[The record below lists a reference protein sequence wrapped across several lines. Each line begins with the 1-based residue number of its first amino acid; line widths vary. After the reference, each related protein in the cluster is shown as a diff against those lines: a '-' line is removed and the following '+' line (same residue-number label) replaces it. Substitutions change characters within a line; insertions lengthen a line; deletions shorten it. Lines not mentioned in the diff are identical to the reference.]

1 MNVGGNMVYTCKYK
15 SLIGDILLAAD
26 EIGLTGLWFEGQKYF
41 ANTLPEEHISQETSI
56 LTDAKKWLDEHKIT
70 YEDRHII
77 DRNPSVEEL
86 TEWIKRSKLP
96 LKNFFNT
103 SGLVYKE
110 MKLKDKLPAM
120 SEAEQI
126 ALLASDGKL
135 IKRPLLISEDQVLVG
150 FKADEWNSQVK

>member
-1 MNVGGNMVYTCKYK
+1 MDQTQQA
-15 SLIGDILLAAD
+15 S
-26 EIGLTGLWFEGQKYF
+26 
-41 ANTLPEEHISQETSI
+41 
-56 LTDAKKWLDEHKIT
+56 
-70 YEDRHII
+70 
-77 DRNPSVEEL
+77 
-86 TEWIKRSKLP
+86 

-135 IKRPLLISEDQVLVG
+135 IKAPFADQ
-150 FKADEWNSQVK
+150 

>member
-1 MNVGGNMVYTCKYK
+1 MSYLFLEYPKCNTCR
-15 SLIGDILLAAD
+15 
-26 EIGLTGLWFEGQKYF
+26 
-41 ANTLPEEHISQETSI
+41 N
-56 LTDAKKWLDEHKIT
+56 AKKWLDEHKIT

-110 MKLKDKLPAM
+110 MKLKDKLPITYFLL
-120 SEAEQI
+120 SNKNRQAEQN
-126 ALLASDGKL
+126 ARLK
-135 IKRPLLISEDQVLVG
+135 
-150 FKADEWNSQVK
+150 

>member
-1 MNVGGNMVYTCKYK
+1 MSYLFLEYPKCNTCR
-15 SLIGDILLAAD
+15 
-26 EIGLTGLWFEGQKYF
+26 
-41 ANTLPEEHISQETSI
+41 N
-56 LTDAKKWLDEHKIT
+56 AKKWLDEHKIT

-120 SEAEQI
+120 SEAEQG
-126 ALLASDGKL
+126 A
-135 IKRPLLISEDQVLVG
+135 QVI
-150 FKADEWNSQVK
+150 

>member
-1 MNVGGNMVYTCKYK
+1 MSYLFLEYPKCSTCR
-15 SLIGDILLAAD
+15 
-26 EIGLTGLWFEGQKYF
+26 
-41 ANTLPEEHISQETSI
+41 N
-56 LTDAKKWLDEHKIT
+56 AKKWLDEHKVT

-86 TEWIKRSKLP
+86 TKWIGHSKLP

-120 SEAEQI
+120 SEAE
-126 ALLASDGKL
+126 
-135 IKRPLLISEDQVLVG
+135 RPLLISEDQVLVG
-150 FKADEWNSQVK
+150 FKPDEWNSRVK

>member
-1 MNVGGNMVYTCKYK
+1 MSYLFLEYPKCNTCR
-15 SLIGDILLAAD
+15 
-26 EIGLTGLWFEGQKYF
+26 
-41 ANTLPEEHISQETSI
+41 N
-56 LTDAKKWLDEHKIT
+56 AKKWLDEHKIT

-96 LKNFFNT
+96 LKNFFNI

-110 MKLKDKLPAM
+110 MK
-120 SEAEQI
+120 EAEQI

-150 FKADEWNSQVK
+150 FKADEWNNLVK

>member
-1 MNVGGNMVYTCKYK
+1 MSYLFLEYPKCNTCR
-15 SLIGDILLAAD
+15 
-26 EIGLTGLWFEGQKYF
+26 
-41 ANTLPEEHISQETSI
+41 N
-56 LTDAKKWLDEHKIT
+56 AKKWLDEHKIT

-110 MKLKDKLPAM
+110 MKLKDKLPDERSGTDRFAGFGR
-120 SEAEQI
+120 QI
-126 ALLASDGKL
+126 
-135 IKRPLLISEDQVLVG
+135 DQAP
-150 FKADEWNSQVK
+150 FADQ

>member
-1 MNVGGNMVYTCKYK
+1 MSYLFLEYPKCNTCR
-15 SLIGDILLAAD
+15 
-26 EIGLTGLWFEGQKYF
+26 
-41 ANTLPEEHISQETSI
+41 N
-56 LTDAKKWLDEHKIT
+56 AKKWLDEHKIT

-77 DRNPSVEEL
+77 DRNP
-86 TEWIKRSKLP
+86 P

-135 IKRPLLISEDQVLVG
+135 IKRPLLISENQVLVG
-150 FKADEWNSQVK
+150 FKADEWNNLVK

>member
-1 MNVGGNMVYTCKYK
+1 MSYLFLEYPKCNTCR
-15 SLIGDILLAAD
+15 
-26 EIGLTGLWFEGQKYF
+26 
-41 ANTLPEEHISQETSI
+41 N
-56 LTDAKKWLDEHKIT
+56 AKKWLDEHKIT

-120 SEAEQI
+120 SEAEQK
-126 ALLASDGKL
+126 AANGVFEDNDVTDGKL
-135 IKRPLLISEDQVLVG
+135 IKRPLLISENQVLVG
-150 FKADEWNSQVK
+150 FKADEWNNLVK